1 MRRFTIAASLAVL
14 TSLATAGIVA
24 ADHAHDLVT
33 PGTTVEDI
41 GAGQTAKCSTDPGGH
56 QYHVHVH
63 LGVPGT
69 FAFAQGG
76 QVSVMKTENA
86 TC

>member
-1 MRRFTIAASLAVL
+1 M
-14 TSLATAGIVA
+14 LATLLASVAALGTGGIVA

-33 PGTTVEDI
+33 PGTTVHDI
-41 GAGQTAKCSTDPGGH
+41 AAGQTQKCATDPGGH
-56 QYHVHVH
+56 QFHVNVH
-63 LGVPGT
+63 TGVPGT

-76 QVSVMKTENA
+76 QVTVMKTENA

>member
-1 MRRFTIAASLAVL
+1 MLATLLASIAALA
-14 TSLATAGIVA
+14 SAGVVA

-33 PGTTVEDI
+33 PGTTVSDI
-41 GAGQTAKCSTDPGGH
+41 GAGQTDRCAADPGGH
-56 QYHVHVH
+56 QFHIHVHT
-63 LGVPGT
+63 GVPGT

>member
-1 MRRFTIAASLAVL
+1 MRRLILASL
-14 TSLATAGIVA
+14 LASVAALGTAGIAA

-33 PGTTVEDI
+33 PGTTVHDI
-41 GAGQTAKCSTDPGGH
+41 GAGQTQKCATDPGGH
-56 QYHVHVH
+56 QFHVNVH
-63 LGVPGT
+63 TGVPGT

-76 QVSVMKTENA
+76 QVTVMKTENA

>member
-1 MRRFTIAASLAVL
+1 
-14 TSLATAGIVA
+14 VA

-33 PGTTVEDI
+33 PGTTVHDI
-41 GAGQTAKCSTDPGGH
+41 GAGQTQKCATDPGGH
-56 QYHVHVH
+56 QFHVNVH
-63 LGVPGT
+63 TGVPGT

-76 QVSVMKTENA
+76 QVMVMKTENA

>member
-1 MRRFTIAASLAVL
+1 MRRLMLATLLASIAALA
-14 TSLATAGIVA
+14 SAGIVA

-33 PGTTVEDI
+33 PGTTVHDI
-41 GAGQTAKCSTDPGGH
+41 AAGQTAKCASDPGGH
-56 QYHVHVH
+56 QFHVHVH

-76 QVSVMKTENA
+76 QVSVIKTENA

>member
-1 MRRFTIAASLAVL
+1 MRRITMAAVLAAL
-14 TSLATAGIVA
+14 TSLAAVGMVA
-24 ADHAHDLVT
+24 ANHAHNLVT
-33 PGTTVEDI
+33 PGTTVVDI
-41 GAGQTAKCSTDPGGH
+41 GSGQTSACGTEPGGH
-56 QYHVHVH
+56 QFHWNVH

-76 QVSVMKTENA
+76 QISVVKTENA